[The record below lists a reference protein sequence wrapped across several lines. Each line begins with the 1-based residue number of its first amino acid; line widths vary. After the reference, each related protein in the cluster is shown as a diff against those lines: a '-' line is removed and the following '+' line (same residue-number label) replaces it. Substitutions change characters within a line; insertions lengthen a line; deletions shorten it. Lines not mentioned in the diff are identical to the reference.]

1 MTTQSNTQLP
11 EYEYV
16 PIGEYTLVRINT
28 FLRTETFVDEETKSE
43 SIIYVYEVNEIKF
56 KANEITEEMVKN
68 NKDYYRTYT
77 ETEFSVED
85 KISAMEEVL
94 DFLLMG
100 G

>member
-43 SIIYVYEVNEIKF
+43 SIMYVYEVNEIKF

-68 NKDYYRTYT
+68 NIDYYRNYT

-85 KISAMEEVL
+85 KINAMEEVL
-94 DFLLMG
+94 DFLLMRG
-100 G
+100 

>member
-11 EYEYV
+11 VYEYV

-43 SIIYVYEVNEIKF
+43 SIMYVYEVNEIKF

-68 NKDYYRTYT
+68 NIDYYRNYT

-85 KISAMEEVL
+85 KINAMEEVL
-94 DFLLMG
+94 DFLLMRG
-100 G
+100 